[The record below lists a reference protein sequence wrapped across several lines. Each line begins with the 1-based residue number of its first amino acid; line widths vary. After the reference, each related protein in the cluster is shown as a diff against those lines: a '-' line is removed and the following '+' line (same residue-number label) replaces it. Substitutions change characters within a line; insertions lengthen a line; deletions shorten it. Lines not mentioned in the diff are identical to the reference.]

1 MLSQPV
7 CHTYRERSAP
17 DTGACVVV
25 AVVVVVRFFLPQPTI
40 VPHVKNR
47 VSLSIASVFILNGSL
62 YKPSINVRK

>member
-25 AVVVVVRFFLPQPTI
+25 VVVVVVRFFLPLPTI
-40 VPHVKNR
+40 VHVSNR
-47 VSLSIASVFILNGSL
+47 LSLNLA
-62 YKPSINVRK
+62 